1 MTDTNRDFRRIAIV
15 NRGEPAIRLI
25 NAVREYSIEH
35 GLDLRTIALFT
46 EPDRRAMFVREAD
59 EAFDLGPATYTDD
72 TGQRRVGYLDYSRL
86 TEALLATEADAVWVG
101 WGFVAE
107 HADFAALC
115 AELGIVFI
123 GPDADTMRRLGD
135 KITSKQLAE
144 SSDVIGLAQSL
155 RAIVRD
161 YV

>member
-1 MTDTNRDFRRIAIV
+1 MQPTKHFRRIAIV

-25 NAVREYSIEH
+25 NAVREYNIEH
-35 GLDLRTIALFT
+35 GLDIRTIALFT

-72 TGQRRVGYLDYSRL
+72 SGQRRVGYLDYGRL

-107 HADFAALC
+107 HTDFAALC
-115 AELGIVFI
+115 AELDIVFI
-123 GPDADTMRRLGD
+123 GPDLSLIHISEPTRPNAPSRMP
-135 KITSKQLAE
+135 
-144 SSDVIGLAQSL
+144 SSA
-155 RAIVRD
+155 
-161 YV
+161 